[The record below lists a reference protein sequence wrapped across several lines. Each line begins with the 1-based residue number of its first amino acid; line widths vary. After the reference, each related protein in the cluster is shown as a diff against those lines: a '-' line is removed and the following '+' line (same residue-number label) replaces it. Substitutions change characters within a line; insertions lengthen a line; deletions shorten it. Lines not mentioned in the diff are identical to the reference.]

1 MGRDGGLIPCR
12 KTTNL
17 SLTKVEFSRKFASII
32 IESPLRRTV
41 VARNSGRRKSFSCN
55 DVLYEGVTHNSES
68 RVLCGKP

>member
-1 MGRDGGLIPCR
+1 MGRDGGLRPCG

-17 SLTKVEFSRKFASII
+17 SLTEVEFSRKFASI

-41 VARNSGRRKSFSCN
+41 VARSSGRRKAFSCN